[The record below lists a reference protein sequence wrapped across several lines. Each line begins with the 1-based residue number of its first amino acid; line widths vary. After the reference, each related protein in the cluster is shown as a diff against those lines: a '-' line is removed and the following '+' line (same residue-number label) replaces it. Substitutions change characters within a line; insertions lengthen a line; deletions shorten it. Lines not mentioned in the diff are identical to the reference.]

1 MRKLTPFQFPT
12 WSLPLLGAAIAVP
25 IVAAFALGGPGAG
38 TAVGALAVAAI
49 LVLAARA
56 RYDEEIEVAPAP
68 DDEEGGVL
76 AVVTVPVEDDAAVEA
91 IRRARGGGR
100 GERPE
105 VLVLAPAL
113 NSRLSTWA
121 SDLKGARVRA
131 QERLAVSLAGL
142 AKAGIEARGQ
152 VGDSDSVQ
160 ATEDVLRSFPAREVV
175 FVTEEYEVG
184 DSVNEI
190 RRRLDRP
197 VTHVASHPA

>member
-25 IVAAFALGGPGAG
+25 LVAAFARGGPGAG
-38 TAVGALAVAAI
+38 PAGGAVAAI

-131 QERLAVSLAGL
+131 QERLAVSLA
-142 AKAGIEARGQ
+142 KAGIEARGQ

-175 FVTEEYEVG
+175 FVTDESEGG

>member
-1 MRKLTPFQFPT
+1 VRKLTPLQLPA
-12 WSLPLLGAAIAVP
+12 WSLPLLALAIAVP

-38 TAVGALAVAAI
+38 TAAGALAVAAI
-49 LVLAARA
+49 LFIAART
-56 RYDEEIEVAPAP
+56 RYDEEIEVAPSRG
-68 DDEEGGVL
+68 DRDGGVL
-76 AVVTVPVEDDAAVEA
+76 AVVTVPVEEAEAVEA
-91 IRRARGGGR
+91 IRRARAATR
-100 GERPE
+100 GERSE

-121 SDLKGARVRA
+121 SDLEDARLRA

-160 ATEDVLRSFPAREVV
+160 ATEDALRSFPAREVV
-175 FVTEEYEVG
+175 FVTDESDDAGPVDEV
-184 DSVNEI
+184 